1 MLGLGCGRRNESSR
15 KRGKKNNSK
24 RPKQPQRGLGVARLE
39 KIILQNQMRGSY
51 INLIHKDSGS
61 RLQTEHPSSSS
72 SATSSSSTFDPYSS
86 VMIGFGDNAE
96 MSIAYDA
103 FHSLSFLDH
112 AVQPT
117 LSLFEQ
123 TTQINEGSISTSH
136 NSCDL
141 QEIDLELRL

>member
-51 INLIHKDSGS
+51 INLIHK
-61 RLQTEHPSSSS
+61 
-72 SATSSSSTFDPYSS
+72 
-86 VMIGFGDNAE
+86 IGFGDNAE